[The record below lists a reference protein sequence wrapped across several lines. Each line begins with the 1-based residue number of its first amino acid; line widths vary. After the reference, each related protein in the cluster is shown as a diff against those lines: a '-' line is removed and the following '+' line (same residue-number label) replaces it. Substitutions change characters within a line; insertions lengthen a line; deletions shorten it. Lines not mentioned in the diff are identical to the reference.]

1 MARIPTATPSA
12 PAPRPSQAP
21 PALAAAIAR
30 LLTAPVVVVAPDGEH
45 ELAAGALSI
54 GRAPESNV
62 CLDDSLVSRTHARI
76 VVLRDA
82 EVAVEDLHST
92 NGVWVNGVRLG
103 RNSQRLREGD
113 RLLIGTC
120 ELSVFGARASD
131 DRTPAPRAQATA
143 RSSVEHDGEGSPT
156 TDRADALN
164 IVGRLAERLN
174 RAGNTIEAVRV
185 LSGHLNKVLLGA
197 SAGLAVPETLLD
209 DASRYAIA
217 LFGWTYNAAWLDYLV
232 ELHLTAQRLPSESSL
247 SALESALGTPSGMR
261 FDAELLRYFVESLET
276 QRSRMNL
283 NEEAR
288 LLRLHRLSA

>member
-21 PALAAAIAR
+21 PALTAAVAS
-30 LLTAPVVVVAPDGEH
+30 LLTAPIVVVAPDGEH
-45 ELAAGALSI
+45 ELTAGVLSV

-62 CLDDSLVSRTHARI
+62 CLDDSLVSRAHARI
-76 VVLRDA
+76 VVLSDGQ
-82 EVAVEDLHST
+82 VAVEDLHST

-120 ELSVFGARASD
+120 ELSVFGARASEGP
-131 DRTPAPRAQATA
+131 TPAPSARAAA
-143 RSSVEHDGEGSPT
+143 RSSVEPDAEGPPT

-197 SAGLAVPETLLD
+197 SAGLAVPEVLLD
-209 DASRYAIA
+209 DASRFAIE

-232 ELHLTAQRLPSESSL
+232 ELHLTAQRLPSEASL

-261 FDAELLRYFVESLET
+261 FDSELLRYFVESLET

-283 NEEAR
+283 SEEAR
-288 LLRLHRLSA
+288 FLRLHRLSG